1 MGVLNGLGR
10 VWKRGSQRPA
20 SGPDAMSTGSVSTE
34 AGEPNA
40 ILEIKPDDR
49 PEVQAM
55 RREIVEELRRNYG
68 EVLGLVRKLDEHLDR
83 QESRG
88 HELMAMAERSERALE
103 ALPRIA
109 EHTGEVSE
117 TSKAF
122 AEAVGEH
129 QLAMNDSVERQ
140 AGAIES
146 HTLALSEFGR
156 SVRESLGGMSD
167 STRELGDAI
176 LRMRETDR
184 QRERELTDLV
194 ERTQRNQL
202 AIVVGGVALVAATVL
217 AVILIGVL

>member
-10 VWKRGSQRPA
+10 VWKRGTTRATGGPEA
-20 SGPDAMSTGSVSTE
+20 SGQQALADAP
-34 AGEPNA
+34 GEPNA
-40 ILEIKPDDR
+40 ILEIKPEDR

-68 EVLGLVRKLDEHLDR
+68 EVLGLVRKVDEHLDR
-83 QESRG
+83 QEQRG
-88 HELMAMAERSERALE
+88 HELMALAERSERALE
-103 ALPRIA
+103 ALPHIA

-140 AGAIES
+140 SGAIEAHS
-146 HTLALSEFGR
+146 LALSEFGR
-156 SVRESLGGMSD
+156 TVRESLGGMSD

-184 QRERELTDLV
+184 QRERELAELV
-194 ERTQRNQL
+194 ERTQRHQL
-202 AIVVGGVALVAATVL
+202 AMVVGGVVLVAATVL
-217 AVILIGVL
+217 TVILVGVL